1 MSNINLLYIDLFC
14 GAGGTSTG
22 VESARVNG
30 EQCAKV
36 IACVNHDANAI
47 ASHAAN
53 HPDALHFT
61 EDIRTLELSPLVEH
75 LAKCKAQYPDALVV
89 LWASLECTNFSKAK
103 GGQPRDADSRTL
115 AEHLFRYIEA
125 INPNY
130 IQIENVEEFMSWGDM
145 DENGKPISMDKGRLY
160 QKWVR
165 NVKKYGFDFD
175 HRILNA
181 ADYGAYTT
189 RKRFFGIFARKG
201 LPIVFP
207 EPTHCK
213 EGRQDMFTK
222 LEKWRPVKEVLD
234 FSDEGTS
241 IFRDKPLAEKTM
253 ERIYAG
259 LIKFVAGGKE
269 AFMIKWNSM
278 SRSGKYQA
286 PGIDEPCPV
295 VSTQNRLGVAQVCF
309 LSKQFSG
316 HPASKNLSVEE
327 PAGAITCKDHHAF
340 ISAYYGG
347 KDHNSSVDVP
357 AATLTTKDRLA
368 FVSAY
373 YGNGHNHSIEGPAP
387 TVTTKDRFALVDSR
401 FMCSY
406 NFKDAGKDINQPCPT
421 ILTKDR
427 LSLVS
432 PFFMNQ
438 YSGGGQVSDVN
449 NPCPAVTTTPKQN
462 LITPRFIDQQYGQSK
477 PTSPERPLGC
487 ITANPKYNLVSCKPW
502 IMNTAFSNVGS
513 SINDPAQTITANRKW
528 HYLMNPQFNSAGGSV
543 DNPCFT
549 LIARMDKMPPY
560 LVATET
566 GGVAIEIYD
575 TDSPMTRKIKEF
587 MALYGIV
594 DIKMRM
600 LRIPELKRIM
610 GFPEDYVL
618 VGTQADQK
626 KFIGN
631 AVEVTMARVLCEA
644 LSRKLREL
652 RKLAA

>member
-1 MSNINLLYIDLFC
+1 MKSLKEILKNLETTSGIELFVIDLFC
-14 GAGGTSTG
+14 GAGGLSEG
-22 VESARVNG
+22 VEEARIG
-30 EQCAKV
+30 GKRCAKV
-36 IACVNHDANAI
+36 VCCVNHDKNAI
-47 ASHAAN
+47 LSHDAN
-53 HPDALHFT
+53 IPDALHFI
-61 EDIRTLELSPLVEH
+61 EDIRTLELSPINAIVERIRQLH
-75 LAKCKAQYPDALVV
+75 PDAMVMLH
-89 LWASLECTNFSKAK
+89 ASLECTNFSKAK
-103 GGQPRDADSRTL
+103 GGQPRNADSRTL
-115 AEHLFRYIEA
+115 AEHLFRYIDV
-125 INPNY
+125 IDPDY

-165 NVKKYGFDFD
+165 NVKKYGYNFDY
-175 HRILNA
+175 RILNA
-181 ADYGAYTT
+181 ADFGAYTT
-189 RKRFFGIFARKG
+189 RKRFFGIFAKKG

-213 EGRQDMFTK
+213 GGRQDMFSK

-234 FSDEGTS
+234 FSDEGTT
-241 IFRDKPLAEKTM
+241 IFREKSLAEKTL

-278 SRSGKYQA
+278 SRNGKYQA

-316 HPASKNLSVEE
+316 HPESKNVSVED
-327 PAGAITCKDHHAF
+327 PAGAITCKDHH
-340 ISAYYGG
+340 
-347 KDHNSSVDVP
+347 
-357 AATLTTKDRLA
+357 A

-373 YGNGHNHSIEGPAP
+373 YGNGHNHSVEGPAP
-387 TVTTKDRFALVDSR
+387 TVTTKDRFALVESR

-406 NFKDAGKDINQPCPT
+406 NFNDAGKDINEPCPT

-449 NPCPAVTTTPKQN
+449 SPCPAVTTTPKQN
-462 LITPRFIDQQYGQSK
+462 LITPRFMDQQYGQSK
-477 PTSPERPLGC
+477 PTSLQRPLGR

-502 IMNTAFSNVGS
+502 IMNTAFSNIGS
-513 SINDPAQTITANRKW
+513 SIEEPSQTITANRKW
-528 HYLMNPQFNSAGGSV
+528 HYLMNPQFQSAGGSV

-566 GGVAIEIYD
+566 GQVAIEIYE
-575 TDSPMTRKIKEF
+575 TDSPMTVKIKEF

-631 AVEVTMARVLCEA
+631 AVEVTQARRNTEALCE
-644 LSRKLREL
+644 KLREL
-652 RKLAA
+652 RLKKLKEVA